1 MVTCPTPLGPGATRK
16 TKSAE
21 FHGISYKNAESARSF
36 LKRLFL
42 SLSFWRSCSK
52 NLCALA
58 DILRPR
64 ARSVQEYQE
73 SSALIFCHER
83 YDNILTSSSSS
94 SSFYSHLFKKK
105 KVHKYK
111 NNRNQKRRKSELV
124 YMSY

>member
-21 FHGISYKNAESARSF
+21 FHGISYKNESARSF
-36 LKRLFL
+36 FKRLFL
-42 SLSFWRSCSK
+42 SLFLWRSWSK

-105 KVHKYK
+105 KKYTNTK
-111 NNRNQKRRKSELV
+111 IIGTKKEGNQS
-124 YMSY
+124 

>member
-1 MVTCPTPLGPGATRK
+1 M
-16 TKSAE
+16 
-21 FHGISYKNAESARSF
+21 
-36 LKRLFL
+36 
-42 SLSFWRSCSK
+42 
-52 NLCALA
+52 CALA

-94 SSFYSHLFKKK
+94 SSVYSHLFKKE

-111 NNRNQKRRKSELV
+111 NNRNQKKKEIRASVHVIINITLEKCVVAKGAKPSG
-124 YMSY
+124 YKKIYKDMDFY

>member
-21 FHGISYKNAESARSF
+21 FHGICYKNAESARSF
-36 LKRLFL
+36 FKRLFL
-42 SLSFWRSCSK
+42 SLFFWRSCSK

-124 YMSY
+124 YMS